1 MTITLLKIE
10 AMTEAAL
17 QGYGA
22 LISHM
27 VTDRETVQCVFEH
40 GIITKSVSCA

>member
-1 MTITLLKIE
+1 MELTLLKLD

-17 QGYGA
+17 HGYGA